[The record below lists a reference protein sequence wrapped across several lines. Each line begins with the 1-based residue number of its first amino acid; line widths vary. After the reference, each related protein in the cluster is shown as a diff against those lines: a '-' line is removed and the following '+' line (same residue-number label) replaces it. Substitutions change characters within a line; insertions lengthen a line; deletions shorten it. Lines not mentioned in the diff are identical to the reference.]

1 MRFRVIQRKPS
12 GQQSS
17 LLMILEVM
25 AVLPCCSK
33 GQGERQQVVKGGSVT
48 RKRGGQ
54 QHANIRCH
62 SYSSV
67 QSMMAAR
74 KGEVNWKEFFLLARQ
89 CSLKG
94 RPN

>member
-33 GQGERQQVVKGGSVT
+33 GQGKRQQVVKG
-48 RKRGGQ
+48 
-54 QHANIRCH
+54 
-62 SYSSV
+62 
-67 QSMMAAR
+67 
-74 KGEVNWKEFFLLARQ
+74 RQ
-89 CSLKG
+89 CDS
-94 RPN
+94 